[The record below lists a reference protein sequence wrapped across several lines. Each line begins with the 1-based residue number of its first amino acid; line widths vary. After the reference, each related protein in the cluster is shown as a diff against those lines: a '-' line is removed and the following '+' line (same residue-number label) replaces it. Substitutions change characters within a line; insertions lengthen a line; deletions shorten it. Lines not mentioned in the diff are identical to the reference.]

1 MSLEKK
7 LTLQFIFAWVLVVIG
22 VVLMFFGFFAEPLG
36 EISSSV
42 LTAFGE
48 ILTFAGAVLGI
59 DYRYRFKSEELDK
72 NYRLKRKAEDET
84 EKQ

>member
-1 MSLEKK
+1 MSPEKK

-36 EISSSV
+36 EISPSV

-84 EKQ
+84 ENQ